1 MKPADGLLFLSVRHA
16 PPAGPWTWGSPEG
29 RRLQRPPFGGH
40 NNDMNQGL
48 PADG

>member
-1 MKPADGLLFLSVRHA
+1 MKATNGLFLQVRVELRRWS
-16 PPAGPWTWGSPEG
+16 PGPGTPDAGRMP
-29 RRLQRPPFGGH
+29 RPLFGGH